1 MMQPAASVD
10 AYLDALTDADQRAAL
25 RRLREQCVAAAP
37 GATEVIA
44 YGIPGLRL
52 HGRYLLGYGAA
63 KRHCAFY
70 PGAAPITANLA
81 DLAGFDLD
89 KGTIR
94 FRPDRPIPAGLVERI
109 VRARV
114 AERG

>member
-1 MMQPAASVD
+1 VIPAAPSID
-10 AYLDALTDADQRAAL
+10 AYLDALPADQRRAL
-25 RRLREQCVAAAP
+25 ERLREQCLAAAP
-37 GATEVIA
+37 GADEVIA

-52 HGRYLLGYGAA
+52 GGRYLLGYGAA

-70 PGAAPITANLA
+70 PGAAPILANLA
-81 DLAGFDLD
+81 GLAGFELA

-94 FRPDRPIPAGLVERI
+94 FQPDRPVPPEVVDRI